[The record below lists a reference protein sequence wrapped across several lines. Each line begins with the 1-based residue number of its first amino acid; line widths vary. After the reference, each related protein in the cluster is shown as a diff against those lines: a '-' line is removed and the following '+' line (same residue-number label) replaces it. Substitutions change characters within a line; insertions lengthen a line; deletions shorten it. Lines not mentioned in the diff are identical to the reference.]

1 MLVLSRK
8 KGESIIIQDHIEV
21 TVLGVE
27 GDTVRIGISAPK
39 QMDIFR
45 KEIYLSIQESNR
57 ESAAYS
63 QLNLDALRKMINKT
77 TENKKNPKMLLKVRR
92 ECRYI

>member
-21 TVLGVE
+21 TVLEVD

-39 QMDIFR
+39 HVDIFR
-45 KEIYLSIQESNR
+45 KELYVSIQEANR
-57 ESAAYS
+57 ESATPSVPEVA
-63 QLNLDALRKMINKT
+63 ALMELLREEKDRKK
-77 TENKKNPKMLLKVRR
+77 
-92 ECRYI
+92 

>member
-39 QMDIFR
+39 QMDILR

-57 ESAAYS
+57 ESTAHT
-63 QLNLDALRKMINKT
+63 QLNLDALRKMINKNN
-77 TENKKNPKMLLKVRR
+77 EK
-92 ECRYI
+92 